1 MYRVFISGPGDLER
15 DRQTCREAIS
25 EVNET
30 KAMPFKTLLVSV
42 GLTSDDQI
50 VGYRSAVAEN
60 VRHCTYFIQIFEDD
74 WGPKNL
80 FRKTFYLGVDCRD
93 DSSMPM
99 REVIVCLK
107 AAPRET
113 DPEILAFRKELEGLA
128 GVRIFHYTNLPELK
142 EQLLEV
148 CAGWVRSI
156 LEANQP
162 TSGAGRHS
170 K

>member
-1 MYRVFISGPGDLER
+1 
-15 DRQTCREAIS
+15 
-25 EVNET
+25 
-30 KAMPFKTLLVSV
+30 
-42 GLTSDDQI
+42 
-50 VGYRSAVAEN
+50 
-60 VRHCTYFIQIFEDD
+60 
-74 WGPKNL
+74 
-80 FRKTFYLGVDCRD
+80 
-93 DSSMPM
+93 MPM

-113 DPEILAFRKELEGLA
+113 DPEILAFRKELEDLT
-128 GVRIFHYTNLPELK
+128 GVRIFHYTNLAELK

-170 K
+170 M